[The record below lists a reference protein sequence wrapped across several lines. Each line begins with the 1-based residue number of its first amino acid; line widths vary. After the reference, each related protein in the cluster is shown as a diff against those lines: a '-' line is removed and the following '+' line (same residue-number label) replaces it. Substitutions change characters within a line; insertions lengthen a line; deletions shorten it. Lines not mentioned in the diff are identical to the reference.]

1 MATKKK
7 EVVAEE
13 KDTVLR
19 VYEVGYHI
27 LPTVEGEAVEKVVQG
42 VRELIARAGG
52 NLVAEGAPQDMKLA
66 YTMYVNNEGKNTA
79 YDRAHFGWIKFE
91 IDAEEVGGIEDAL
104 RTNKKV
110 LRSIVF
116 KTVREETRASVKIG
130 ALREVK
136 RSDTLKTQ
144 TRSEENAGEVS
155 EEKLNEAI
163 GELTEE

>member
-7 EVVAEE
+7 VVGAEE
-13 KDTVLR
+13 KDSLLR

-42 VRELIARAGG
+42 IRELITKAGG
-52 NLVAEGAPQDMKLA
+52 NLIAEGTPQEMKLA
-66 YTMYVNNEGKNTA
+66 YTMFVNNEGKNTA

-91 IDAEEVGGIEDAL
+91 IDTAEVQGIEEAL
-104 RTNKKV
+104 RVNKKI

-116 KTVREETRASVKIG
+116 KTVKEETRASVKLG
-130 ALREVK
+130 SLREVK

-144 TRSEENAGEVS
+144 VRSEENAGEVS
-155 EEKLNEAI
+155 EEKLDEAI